1 MLTQIQIRR
10 LFLCPHG
17 APFEMVSHPGSA
29 RKLAT
34 GLRGRLLLGKGVLDA
49 FTSVEEWTA

>member
-10 LFLCPHG
+10 LFLCPPR
-17 APFEMVSHPGSA
+17 APSEMVSHPGSA
-29 RKLAT
+29 HKLGT
-34 GLRGRLLLGKGVLDA
+34 GLRGRLLPGKGVLDA